1 MIKDVLRGDKLLE
14 FEDIYLEYKD
24 DVYRFV
30 NKLCCYQNSLSD
42 DITQETFLKAY
53 RNIAKFRGDSSIKT
67 WLFTIAK
74 NTFFSEIKKK
84 KYENMSMESLEI
96 VDAKGHDE
104 PLDKIE
110 RRELLEI
117 TLTIIF
123 NLPEK
128 MQAVFLARIYSGDSY
143 EKIAKD
149 IGITVSSAKVL
160 VFRARKHIK
169 RQLREEYGYEV

>member
-1 MIKDVLRGDKLLE
+1 
-14 FEDIYLEYKD
+14 
-24 DVYRFV
+24 
-30 NKLCCYQNSLSD
+30 
-42 DITQETFLKAY
+42 
-53 RNIAKFRGDSSIKT
+53 
-67 WLFTIAK
+67 
-74 NTFFSEIKKK
+74 
-84 KYENMSMESLEI
+84 MESLEI

-143 EKIAKD
+143 EK
-149 IGITVSSAKVL
+149 
-160 VFRARKHIK
+160 
-169 RQLREEYGYEV
+169 